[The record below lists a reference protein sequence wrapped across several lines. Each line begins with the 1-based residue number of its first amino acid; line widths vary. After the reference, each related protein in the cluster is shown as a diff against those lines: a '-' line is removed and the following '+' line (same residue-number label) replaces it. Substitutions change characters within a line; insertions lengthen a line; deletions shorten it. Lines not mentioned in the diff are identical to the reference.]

1 MRYSTIL
8 HVRSARCIDA
18 PGILKRTGILPAY
31 RGSILKTLLNM
42 RRAPHGNGTNGANGS
57 AAHLH
62 FPASSL
68 RRTQTAQAAHVAA
81 QGATPFE
88 EPVAD
93 DNDTSAGIGDIPS
106 TPTLRPVTPLHPV
119 PTTPTTVS
127 GRAVQVADVADVERM
142 IESEQLVTFHVFR
155 TFDYSVNL
163 LFWPKELKFYVA
175 LFQDNRLWRAL
186 TTSDL
191 NTSKQVFH
199 HMQDQAAR
207 LADGELKRV
216 QLEAQNE
223 TLKRAIAESE
233 GQAERL
239 RRGLQRTAV
248 QDQAVNGKQHQLRK
262 ELTQLE
268 AQRTAMQAQLN
279 KTHRQVHQ
287 LNVQSNEA
295 LPHITR

>member
-1 MRYSTIL
+1 
-8 HVRSARCIDA
+8 V
-18 PGILKRTGILPAY
+18 
-31 RGSILKTLLNM
+31 KTLLNM
-42 RRAPHGNGTNGANGS
+42 RRAPHANGNHAANGA

-62 FPASSL
+62 FPATSL
-68 RRTQTAQAAHVAA
+68 RRTQAAQAAQAAA
-81 QGATPFE
+81 QGASPYE
-88 EPVAD
+88 EPAVD
-93 DNDTSAGIGDIPS
+93 DNEAAAGIDEIPAA
-106 TPTLRPVTPLHPV
+106 PTLRPVTPLHPV
-119 PTTPTTVS
+119 PATASSSS
-127 GRAVQVADVADVERM
+127 GRAVQVADTADVERM
-142 IESEQLVTFHVFR
+142 IEAGQLVTFHVFR

-175 LFQDNRLWRAL
+175 LFQESRLWRVL

-216 QLEAQNE
+216 QIEAQNAV
-223 TLKRAIAESE
+223 LKRSIEESE

-239 RRGLQRTAV
+239 RQGLQRTAV
-248 QDQAVNGKQHQLRK
+248 QDQAVSSRQHQLRK
-262 ELTQLE
+262 EIVQLE

-279 KTHRQVHQ
+279 KAQRQVHQ